1 MQKIDSIELLL
12 SQIGYVRKTDTI
24 GYHITLSRSVSTFKH
39 YLKPKDSMDRFIT
52 AFGEDA
58 DSSSSGEN
66 VLTAKRVYTSDAFL
80 SHSIQY
86 GENLAEV
93 DMPYRIKDGI
103 TNFLSSD
110 IAKYQSSVAKPEL
123 ATKRSLLSRII
134 LGKDYINSS
143 SALDFRGHDLFQNE
157 DGYLRLIEMYVNKC
171 LDIVAG
177 DAGAAKRFAI
187 LMEMSG
193 FRNYEDLA
201 LIAKD
206 TTDAD
211 LKMFM
216 NFIQANVELEISI
229 TDFKNAYNVFTMV
242 DKSNFID

>member
-52 AFGEDA
+52 AFGEDS
-58 DSSSSGEN
+58 DSQNSSEN
-66 VLTAKRVYTSDAFL
+66 VLTAKRIYTSDAFL

-86 GENLAEV
+86 GETKSNI
-93 DMPYRIKDGI
+93 DMPYRIKEGI
-103 TNFLSSD
+103 TDFLSSD
-110 IAKYQSSVAKPEL
+110 IAKYQSSVAAPEL
-123 ATKRSLLSRII
+123 IRKPSLLSRII
-134 LGKDYINSS
+134 LGKDYAKNLG
-143 SALDFRGHDLFQNE
+143 ALDFRRHDLFQNE
-157 DGYLRLIEMYVNKC
+157 DGYLRFIEMYVNKC

-177 DAGAAKRFAI
+177 DSGAAKRFAI

-206 TTDAD
+206 TTDSD

>member
-12 SQIGYVRKTDTI
+12 SQIGYVRKTDMI
-24 GYHITLSRSVSTFKH
+24 GYHVTLSRSVSTFKH
-39 YLKPKDSMDRFIT
+39 YLKPKDSMDKFMI
-52 AFGEDA
+52 AFGED
-58 DSSSSGEN
+58 SSSTGSGDG

-86 GENLAEV
+86 GETTANI
-93 DMPYRIKDGI
+93 DMPYRIKEGI
-103 TNFLSSD
+103 TSFLSSD
-110 IAKYQSSVAKPEL
+110 IAKYQSSFTESESPK
-123 ATKRSLLSRII
+123 KNSLFSRFIF
-134 LGKDYINSS
+134 GKDYLDNRN
-143 SALDFRGHDLFQNE
+143 AFDFRRHDLFQSE
-157 DGYLRLIEMYVNKC
+157 DGYIRLLEMYVNKC

-187 LMEMSG
+187 LMEMGG

-201 LIAKD
+201 IIAKD

-211 LKMFM
+211 LRMFM
-216 NFIQANVELEISI
+216 NFIQANMELEISI

-242 DKSNFID
+242 NKNDFID